1 MNIRRLSG
9 PIRKIN
15 RVVKVTKCTPPKRK
29 EKRTL
34 PTERETWEYYYAER
48 NYFFGDKK

>member
-1 MNIRRLSG
+1 MYIRKLNK

-15 RVVKVTKCTPPKRK
+15 RVVKVIKSTSSRKK

-34 PTERETWEYYYAER
+34 PTERETWEHYYAER
-48 NYFFGDKK
+48 NYYYGDKT